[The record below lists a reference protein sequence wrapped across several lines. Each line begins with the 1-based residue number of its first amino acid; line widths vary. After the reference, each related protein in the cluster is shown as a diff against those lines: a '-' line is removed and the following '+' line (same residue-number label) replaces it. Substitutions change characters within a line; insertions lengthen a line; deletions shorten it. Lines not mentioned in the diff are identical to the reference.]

1 MVKVSSKR
9 ESALLQ
15 LVRDDETFVALL
27 HTLDRVPELLY
38 APAEDVCSA
47 VREILPTAMDLRIV
61 TALDLL
67 IAPARGTRAAH

>member
-15 LVRDDETFVALL
+15 LARDDETFVALL
-27 HTLDRVPELLY
+27 HTLDREPELLR

-47 VREILPTAMDLRIV
+47 VREILPTAMDLRIA

-67 IAPARGTRAAH
+67 IAPARASRT